1 MTQVSSTQR
10 PATPAKPAKPTS
22 SFSLAAFKER
32 KAPTV
37 KDLAVMC
44 RQMAT
49 MVSAGLTV
57 LKTIRILAVQT
68 ENHKLALILEQVA
81 VDVESGYSLSVALAK
96 YPETMP
102 PLLIGLVA
110 AGESGG
116 FLDQAL
122 ENIAGTLERDN
133 ELRATVKSALTY
145 PIAVLIMA
153 ILAVIAMLIWV
164 VPVFKTMFDRMH
176 GQLPLPTQIL
186 VWLSPIAA
194 WGTPFLFIGVIFF
207 MRWWRKNGRQPKI
220 RKVVDPLKL
229 KIPVI
234 GPLLRKLLMARF
246 TRNLASLVEAGVPM
260 LQAFNLVGETADNW
274 LMSDAL
280 GRIQASVRLGSS
292 VSAPMNSEQI
302 FPPMVTRMIAV
313 GEESGSLSNMLAKIA
328 DFYDAEVKATT
339 DQLTALIEPLMVAV
353 VGLIVGGMVISLYLP
368 MFTIYNSIH

>member
-1 MTQVSSTQR
+1 M
-10 PATPAKPAKPTS
+10 AEKGTS
-22 SFSLAAFKER
+22 FYQQFRDKKE
-32 KAPTV
+32 PTV

-57 LKTIRILAVQT
+57 LKTIRILAIQT
-68 ENHKLALILEQVA
+68 ENKKLALILDKVA
-81 VDVESGYSLSVALAK
+81 LDVESGYSLSTSLAK
-96 YPETMP
+96 HGQTMP

-153 ILAVIAMLIWV
+153 IMAVIAMLIWV
-164 VPVFKTMFDRMH
+164 VPVFKTMFDRLG

-194 WGTPFLFIGVIFF
+194 WGSPVLVVGVIFG
-207 MRWWRKNGRQPKI
+207 MRWWRKNQTLPKLRQT
-220 RKVVDPLKL
+220 VDPLKL
-229 KIPVI
+229 KIPVL
-234 GPLLRKLLMARF
+234 GPLMRKLLMARF
-246 TRNLASLVEAGVPM
+246 TRNLSSLVDAGVPM
-260 LQAFNLVGETADNW
+260 LQAFSLVGDTADNW
-274 LMSDAL
+274 LMKEAL

-292 VSAPMNSEQI
+292 VSAPMNNEQI

-313 GEESGSLSNMLAKIA
+313 GEESGSLSTMLSKIA
-328 DFYDAEVKATT
+328 DFYDSEVKATT
-339 DQLTALIEPLMVAV
+339 AQLTALIEPLMVAV

>member
-1 MTQVSSTQR
+1 MTQVASGQ
-10 PATPAKPAKPTS
+10 KPTKQAS
-22 SFSLAAFKER
+22 SLSLSYFKDR
-32 KAPTV
+32 KAPSI

-49 MVSAGLTV
+49 MVGAGLTV

-68 ENHKLALILEQVA
+68 ENRKLAIIMEKVA

-96 YPETMP
+96 YPDVMP

-116 FLDQAL
+116 FLDQSL

-153 ILAVIAMLIWV
+153 IMAVIAMLIWV

-194 WGTPFLFIGVIFF
+194 WGSPVLIIGVIFGL
-207 MRWWRKNGRQPKI
+207 RWWRKNGRQPKI

-260 LQAFNLVGETADNW
+260 LQAFTLVGETADNW

-280 GRIQASVRLGSS
+280 GRIQAAVRLGSS
-292 VSAPMNSEQI
+292 VSSPMLAETI

-313 GEESGSLSNMLAKIA
+313 GEESGSLSGMLDKIA

>member
-1 MTQVSSTQR
+1 MTQAVG
-10 PATPAKPAKPTS
+10 AKKPAKPAS
-22 SFSLAAFKER
+22 SLSLAAFKER

-68 ENHKLALILEQVA
+68 ENRQLALILEKVA
-81 VDVESGYSLSVALAK
+81 VDVESGYPLSVSFSK
-96 YPETMP
+96 FPEVMP
-102 PLLIGLVA
+102 PLLVGMVS

-122 ENIAGTLERDN
+122 ENIASTLERDN
-133 ELRATVKSALTY
+133 ELRSTVKSALTY

-164 VPVFKTMFDRMH
+164 VPVFKTMFDRLN

-194 WGTPFLFIGVIFF
+194 WGTPFLIVGFIIGS
-207 MRWWRKNGRQPKI
+207 RWWRKNKSLPKL

-260 LQAFNLVGETADNW
+260 LQAFTLVGETADNW

-280 GRIQASVRLGSS
+280 SRIQVAVRLGSS
-292 VSAPMNSEQI
+292 VSSPMMSEPI

-313 GEESGSLSNMLAKIA
+313 GEESGALSSMLAKIA
-328 DFYDAEVKATT
+328 DFYDSEVKATT
-339 DQLTALIEPLMVAV
+339 AQLTALIEPLMVAV